1 MRIARHVYITQNNK
15 VAIFLQYIQK
25 EVSDEI
31 DFLHVVDKHESS
43 LQINTMIF
51 DGRGKTSLKFPKY
64 QVCNVFT
71 ISSKT
76 G

>member
-1 MRIARHVYITQNNK
+1 MRIPRHVYITQNNK

-31 DFLHVVDKHESS
+31 DFLHVVDKHESF

-51 DGRGKTSLKFPKY
+51 DGRGQTFLKFPKY
-64 QVCNVFT
+64 QVCNAFT